1 MIVFD
6 CTDVE
11 SFQSIRYWYDLAIK
25 NNGNNRL
32 PGVLV
37 STKNDL
43 STQKVVSMGEAAD
56 YAQKM
61 GLDFFETSAVN
72 TI

>member
-1 MIVFD
+1 
-6 CTDVE
+6 
-11 SFQSIRYWYDLAIK
+11 
-25 NNGNNRL
+25 L